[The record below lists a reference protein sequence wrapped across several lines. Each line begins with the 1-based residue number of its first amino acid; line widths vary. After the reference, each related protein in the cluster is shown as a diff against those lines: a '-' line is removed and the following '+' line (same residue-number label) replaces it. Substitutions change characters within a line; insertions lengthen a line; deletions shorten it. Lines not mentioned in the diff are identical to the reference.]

1 MPIYEYRCESCSH
14 NLEKLQRMSEGDL
27 VDCPECKQPALKRLV
42 SASAFRLKG
51 SGWYETDFK
60 KDNKRNLAD
69 SSSQETS
76 NNKSSGS
83 AGKANDKSSSASSTS
98 KSDAKPAAKPAA
110 KEAKNA

>member
-14 NLEKLQRMSEGDL
+14 KLEKLQRMSDGKL
-27 VDCPECKQPALKRLV
+27 VDCPECEQPALKRLV

-69 SSSQETS
+69 SPSQSTS
-76 NNKSSGS
+76 NKTSSDS
-83 AGKANDKSSSASSTS
+83 AGKTTDKSSSASSTS
-98 KSDAKPAAKPAA
+98 KSDAKPAAKSAA
-110 KEAKNA
+110 KET

>member
-14 NLEKLQRMSEGDL
+14 KLEKLQRMSEGDL

-42 SASAFRLKG
+42 SASVFRLTG

-69 SSSQETS
+69 SPGKDSSDKE
-76 NNKSSGS
+76 SSGS
-83 AGKANDKSSSASSTS
+83 TDKKTDKSSSVSSAS

-110 KEAKNA
+110 KGAKHA